1 MSEPVGRTGVAAE
14 AANTRW
20 QRRYT
25 LVALG
30 FAATFICY
38 IDRVNISVAI
48 IPMSADLGWS
58 ATTQGTVLSSF
69 FVGYLLTQIAGG
81 WLADRFGGKVVLA
94 GGVLLWSLFTML
106 TPPAAALGFTV
117 LLIARIG
124 MGMGEGVNF
133 PALYTMHARWIP
145 IDERAR
151 SMALNNSGIPLGTVF
166 ALVVTPIVVAQL
178 GWQWAFYLFG
188 AVGIVWF
195 AAWQRATAASPA
207 EHPRIGQAELEYIRT
222 HSEPAGEPG
231 TAPSISTFLKHPA
244 VWAIMVAHFCN
255 NWSLYMLL
263 TWLPTFVNKG
273 LGVNFA
279 SVGVFTMFPHIAY
292 FIFLNVAGNVAD
304 RLIRGGMEV
313 GRVRKL
319 MQTIGFGGVATALL
333 IVGHVHS
340 APMAI
345 AIMTLGNGIFAFT
358 AGGFFVN
365 HMDIAPRSAGTLMGI
380 TNTIATIP
388 GIIGV
393 YVSGLILDATGSWAI
408 VFDVAAGI
416 ALFGLVFYLIFASGK
431 RVFD

>member
-1 MSEPVGRTGVAAE
+1 MIGT
-14 AANTRW
+14 W
-20 QRRYT
+20 QRRYA
-25 LVALG
+25 LVGLG

-69 FVGYLLTQIAGG
+69 FVGYLLTQIVGG
-81 WLADRFGGKVVLA
+81 RLADRFGGKIVLA
-94 GGVLLWSLFTML
+94 GGVLLWSLFTIL
-106 TPPAAALGFTV
+106 TPPAAALGFAA
-117 LLIARIG
+117 LLVVRIG
-124 MGMGEGVNF
+124 MGLGEGVNF
-133 PALYTMHARWIP
+133 PAIYTLHARWIP
-145 IDERAR
+145 VDERAR

-166 ALVVTPIVVAQL
+166 ALLVTPIVVAHL

-188 AVGIVWF
+188 SVGLVWF
-195 AAWQRATAASPA
+195 VFWQTQTASAPDQ
-207 EHPRIGQAELEYIRT
+207 HPRISPTELEHIRA
-222 HSEPAGEPG
+222 HSTPAGDPG
-231 TAPSISTFLKHPA
+231 TAPPIAAFLKVPA
-244 VWAIMVAHFCN
+244 VWAIIVAHFCN
-255 NWSLYMLL
+255 NWSLYVLL

-273 LGVNFA
+273 LGVDFA

-292 FIFLNVAGNVAD
+292 FIFLNVAGTVAD
-304 RLIRGGMEV
+304 TLIRRGMEV

-319 MQTIGFGGVATALL
+319 MQTIGFGGVALALL

-345 AIMTLGNGIFAFT
+345 VIMTLGNGIFAFT

-380 TNTIATIP
+380 TNTAATIP

-408 VFDVAAGI
+408 VFDVAAGV
-416 ALFGLVFYLIFASGK
+416 ALFGLAFYLVFASGK
-431 RVFD
+431 KVFD

>member
-1 MSEPVGRTGVAAE
+1 MFATV
-14 AANTRW
+14 W

-25 LVALG
+25 LVGLG

-48 IPMSADLGWS
+48 IPMAAQYGWS
-58 ATTQGTVLSSF
+58 ATTQGAVLSSF
-69 FVGYLLTQIAGG
+69 FVGYLLTQVAGG
-81 WLADRFGGKVVLA
+81 WLSDHFGGKVVLA
-94 GGVLLWSLFTML
+94 CGVLLWSLFTIV
-106 TPPAAALGFTV
+106 TPAAAAFGFV
-117 LLIARIG
+117 ALLLARVG

-133 PALYTMHARWIP
+133 PAMYTLQARWIP
-145 IDERAR
+145 LDERAR
-151 SMALNNSGIPLGTVF
+151 SMAVNNSGIPLGTVF
-166 ALVVTPIVVAQL
+166 ALVVSPIVVAHL
-178 GWQWAFYLFG
+178 GWPWVFYLFG
-188 AVGIVWF
+188 GLGIVWLAIWQMR
-195 AAWQRATAASPA
+195 AAATPA
-207 EHPRIGQAELEYIRT
+207 QHPQIDAAELDYIRA
-222 HSEPAGEPG
+222 HI
-231 TAPSISTFLKHPA
+231 APVELGSAPPIQAFLKHSA
-244 VWAIMVAHFCN
+244 VWAIIVAHFCH
-255 NWSLYMLL
+255 NWSLYVLL

-292 FIFLNVAGNVAD
+292 FVFLNVAGTVAD
-304 RLIRGGMEV
+304 RLIRGGMEI

-345 AIMTLGNGIFAFT
+345 AIMTAGNGIFAFT

-393 YVSGLILDATGSWAI
+393 YVSGRILDATGSWAI

>member
-1 MSEPVGRTGVAAE
+1 MGT
-14 AANTRW
+14 W

-25 LVALG
+25 LVGLG

-48 IPMSADLGWS
+48 IPMSAELGWS

-69 FVGYLLTQIAGG
+69 FVGYLLTQIVGG
-81 WLADRFGGKVVLA
+81 RLADRFGGKAVLA
-94 GGVLLWSLFTML
+94 GGVLLWSLFTLL
-106 TPPAAALGFTV
+106 TPPAAALGFSM
-117 LLIARIG
+117 LLIARVG
-124 MGMGEGVNF
+124 MGLGEGVNF
-133 PALYTMHARWIP
+133 PAIYTLHARWIP

-151 SMALNNSGIPLGTVF
+151 AMALNNSGIPLGTVF
-166 ALVVTPIVVAQL
+166 ALIVTPIVVAEL
-178 GWQWAFYLFG
+178 GWHWAFYLFG
-188 AVGIVWF
+188 TVGFVWLL
-195 AAWQRATAASPA
+195 AWQTRTAATPASPPRIAPA
-207 EHPRIGQAELEYIRT
+207 ELARIQAGST
-222 HSEPAGEPG
+222 PAGEPG
-231 TAPSISTFLKHPA
+231 TAPPISAFLKHPS
-244 VWAIMVAHFCN
+244 VWAIIVAHFCN
-255 NWSLYMLL
+255 NWSLYVLL

-279 SVGVFTMFPHIAY
+279 SVGWFTMFPHIAY
-292 FIFLNVAGNVAD
+292 FVFLNVAGTTAD
-304 RLIRGGMEV
+304 TLIRRGMDV

-319 MQTIGFGGVATALL
+319 MQTIGFGGVAIALL

-345 AIMTLGNGIFAFT
+345 TIMTIGNGVFAFT

-365 HMDIAPRSAGTLMGI
+365 HMDVAPRSAGTLMGI
-380 TNTIATIP
+380 TNTAATIP

-408 VFDVAAGI
+408 VFDVAAGV

>member
-1 MSEPVGRTGVAAE
+1 MLLTGP
-14 AANTRW
+14 W

-25 LVALG
+25 LVGLG

-38 IDRVNISVAI
+38 IDRVNISIAI
-48 IPMSADLGWS
+48 IPMSAELGWS

-69 FVGYLLTQIAGG
+69 FIGYLLTQIVGG
-81 WLADRFGGKVVLA
+81 RLADRFGGKVVLA

-106 TPPAAALGFTV
+106 TPPAAALGFAA
-117 LLIARIG
+117 LLVARIG

-133 PALYTMHARWIP
+133 PAVYTLQARWIP
-145 IDERAR
+145 TDERAR
-151 SMALNNSGIPLGTVF
+151 AMALNNSGIPLGTVF
-166 ALVVTPIVVAQL
+166 ALLVTPIIVAHL

-188 AVGIVWF
+188 AVGFVWF
-195 AAWQRATAASPA
+195 VFWQRKMAATPA
-207 EHPRIGQAELEYIRT
+207 QHPRITAEELNHIQA
-222 HSEPAGEPG
+222 HSTAAGEPG
-231 TAPSISTFLKHPA
+231 TAPSIMSFLKHPS
-244 VWAIMVAHFCN
+244 VWAIIVAHFCN
-255 NWSLYMLL
+255 NWSLYVLL
-263 TWLPTFVNKG
+263 TWLPTFVNQG
-273 LGVNFA
+273 LGVSFA

-292 FIFLNVAGNVAD
+292 FVFLNVAGNIAD
-304 RLIRGGMEV
+304 RLIRRGIEV

-333 IVGHVHS
+333 IVGHVES
-340 APMAI
+340 ALMAI

-380 TNTIATIP
+380 TNTAATIP

-393 YVSGLILDATGSWAI
+393 YVSGLILDATGSWAF
-408 VFDVAAGI
+408 VFNVAAGV

-431 RVFD
+431 KVFD

>member
-1 MSEPVGRTGVAAE
+1 MGT
-14 AANTRW
+14 W

-25 LVALG
+25 LVGLG

-48 IPMSADLGWS
+48 IPMSAELGWS

-69 FVGYLLTQIAGG
+69 FVGYLLTQIVGG
-81 WLADRFGGKVVLA
+81 RLADRFGGKAVLA
-94 GGVLLWSLFTML
+94 GGVLLWSLFTLL
-106 TPPAAALGFTV
+106 TPPAAALGFSM
-117 LLIARIG
+117 LLIARVG
-124 MGMGEGVNF
+124 MGLGEGVNF
-133 PALYTMHARWIP
+133 PAIYTLHARWIP

-151 SMALNNSGIPLGTVF
+151 AMALNNSGIPLGTVF
-166 ALVVTPIVVAQL
+166 ALIVTPIVVAEL
-178 GWQWAFYLFG
+178 GWHWAFYLFG
-188 AVGIVWF
+188 TVGFVWLL
-195 AAWQRATAASPA
+195 AWQTRTAATPA
-207 EHPRIGQAELEYIRT
+207 SHPRIAPAELARIQAGST
-222 HSEPAGEPG
+222 PAGEPG
-231 TAPSISTFLKHPA
+231 TAPPISAFLKHPS
-244 VWAIMVAHFCN
+244 VWAIIVAHFCN
-255 NWSLYMLL
+255 NWSLYVLL

-279 SVGVFTMFPHIAY
+279 SVGWFTMFPHIAY
-292 FIFLNVAGNVAD
+292 FVFLNVAGTTAD
-304 RLIRGGMEV
+304 TLIRRGMDV

-319 MQTIGFGGVATALL
+319 MQTIGFGGVAIALL

-345 AIMTLGNGIFAFT
+345 TIMTIGNGVFAFT

-365 HMDIAPRSAGTLMGI
+365 HMDVAPRSAGTLMGI
-380 TNTIATIP
+380 TNTAATIP

-408 VFDVAAGI
+408 VFDVAAGV

>member
-1 MSEPVGRTGVAAE
+1 MLFTGP
-14 AANTRW
+14 W

-25 LVALG
+25 IVGLG

-48 IPMSADLGWS
+48 IPMAADLGWD

-69 FVGYLLTQIAGG
+69 FVGYLLTQIVGG
-81 WLADRFGGKVVLA
+81 RLADRFGGKVVLA
-94 GGVLLWSLFTML
+94 GGVLLWSLFTIV
-106 TPPAAALGFTV
+106 TPPAAAFGFAA
-117 LLIARIG
+117 LLVARVG

-133 PALYTMHARWIP
+133 PAVYTLQARWIP

-151 SMALNNSGIPLGTVF
+151 AMALNNSGIPLGTVF
-166 ALVVTPIVVAQL
+166 ALVVTPIIVAQL

-188 AVGIVWF
+188 SVGIVWF
-195 AAWQRATAASPA
+195 AVWQTRTAASPA
-207 EHPRIGQAELEYIRT
+207 EHPRISAAELDYIQA
-222 HSEPAGEPG
+222 HSTPAGVPG
-231 TAPSISTFLKHPA
+231 SAPPILAFLKHPS
-244 VWAIMVAHFCN
+244 VWAIIVAHFCN
-255 NWSLYMLL
+255 NWSLYVLL

-273 LGVNFA
+273 LGVSFA
-279 SVGVFTMFPHIAY
+279 SVGFFTMFPHIAY
-292 FIFLNVAGNVAD
+292 FVFLNVAGNVAD

-319 MQTIGFGGVATALL
+319 MQSIGFGGVATALV
-333 IVGHVHS
+333 IVGHVDN

-380 TNTIATIP
+380 TNTAATIP

-393 YVSGLILDATGSWAI
+393 YVSGMILDATGSWAF
-408 VFDVAAGI
+408 VFNVAAGV
-416 ALFGLVFYLIFASGK
+416 ALFGLAFYLVFASGK
-431 RVFD
+431 KVFD

>member
-1 MSEPVGRTGVAAE
+1 M
-14 AANTRW
+14 
-20 QRRYT
+20 
-25 LVALG
+25 
-30 FAATFICY
+30 
-38 IDRVNISVAI
+38 
-48 IPMSADLGWS
+48 ADE
-58 ATTQGTVLSSF
+58 Q
-69 FVGYLLTQIAGG
+69 
-81 WLADRFGGKVVLA
+81 
-94 GGVLLWSLFTML
+94 
-106 TPPAAALGFTV
+106 PPHH
-117 LLIARIG
+117 
-124 MGMGEGVNF
+124 
-133 PALYTMHARWIP
+133 P
-145 IDERAR
+145 
-151 SMALNNSGIPLGTVF
+151 
-166 ALVVTPIVVAQL
+166 Q
-178 GWQWAFYLFG
+178 Q
-188 AVGIVWF
+188 
-195 AAWQRATAASPA
+195 
-207 EHPRIGQAELEYIRT
+207 HPRISPAELEYIRA
-222 HSEPAGEPG
+222 HSAPAGEPG
-231 TAPSISTFLKHPA
+231 TAPPISTFLKHPA

-380 TNTIATIP
+380 TNTDRDHSRHHRRLRQRP
-388 GIIGV
+388 D
-393 YVSGLILDATGSWAI
+393 SRCNR
-408 VFDVAAGI
+408 
-416 ALFGLVFYLIFASGK
+416 LVGD
-431 RVFD
+431 RVRRRGRHCAVRPRLLSDLRQRQARV

>member
-1 MSEPVGRTGVAAE
+1 MGT
-14 AANTRW
+14 W

-25 LVALG
+25 LVGLG

-48 IPMSADLGWS
+48 IPMSAELGWS

-69 FVGYLLTQIAGG
+69 FVGYLLTQIVGG
-81 WLADRFGGKVVLA
+81 RLADRFGGKAVLA
-94 GGVLLWSLFTML
+94 GGVLLWSLFTLL
-106 TPPAAALGFTV
+106 TPPAAALGFSM
-117 LLIARIG
+117 LLIARVG
-124 MGMGEGVNF
+124 MGLGEGVNF
-133 PALYTMHARWIP
+133 PAIYTLHARWIP

-151 SMALNNSGIPLGTVF
+151 AMALNNSGIPLGTVF
-166 ALVVTPIVVAQL
+166 ALIVTPIVVAEL
-178 GWQWAFYLFG
+178 GWHWAFYLFG
-188 AVGIVWF
+188 TVGFVWLL
-195 AAWQRATAASPA
+195 AWQTRTAATPA
-207 EHPRIGQAELEYIRT
+207 SHPRIAPAELARIQAGST
-222 HSEPAGEPG
+222 PAGEPG
-231 TAPSISTFLKHPA
+231 TAPPISAFLKHPS
-244 VWAIMVAHFCN
+244 VWAITVAHFCN
-255 NWSLYMLL
+255 NWSLYVLL

-279 SVGVFTMFPHIAY
+279 SVGWFTMFPHIAY
-292 FIFLNVAGNVAD
+292 FVFLNVAGTTAD
-304 RLIRGGMEV
+304 TLIRRGMDV

-319 MQTIGFGGVATALL
+319 MQTIGFGGVAIALL

-345 AIMTLGNGIFAFT
+345 TIMTIGNGVFAFT

-365 HMDIAPRSAGTLMGI
+365 HMDVAPRSAGTLMGI
-380 TNTIATIP
+380 TNTAATIP

-408 VFDVAAGI
+408 VFDVAAGV